1 MDYTLSEEQNLLIET
16 TKSFVKNEL
25 MQHEELLEK
34 TNYMMKLSR
43 NVAKLAFMLVICQK
57 NMGAVV

>member
-1 MDYTLSEEQNLLIET
+1 MDFSLTEEQNLLIKS

-34 TNYMMKLSR
+34 TNLNFVGR
-43 NVAKLAFMLVICQK
+43 
-57 NMGAVV
+57 AVQR